1 LLFSERSSSKAV
13 YCYKLKE
20 CEISGLFLDKSNK
33 GKYQKSLSQSCVD
46 VTDTQHKKQMFD
58 QLNFII
64 EIDNPYLSKCLIQ
77 CESFLKSLDLYRE
90 LSNIYSGTD

>member
-1 LLFSERSSSKAV
+1 MLFSERSSSKAV

-20 CEISGLFLDKSNK
+20 CEISGLFLEKSNK

-64 EIDNPYLSKCLIQ
+64 EIDNPYLSKSQIQ
-77 CESFLKSLDLYRE
+77 CDSFLKSLDLYRE